1 MIMLKT
7 NPFIVGLL
15 MLSCLS
21 TVAAEAAIINPN
33 LNNNPE
39 GFLLAQLTPAG
50 RQQDAFARDS
60 NTLYNQVHG
69 AEILR
74 RNAEFARQQ
83 AEIARQNQIQGWR
96 DSIPALERERNYLA
110 LSKTLY
116 WLEDLDKALDSAN
129 RAIQSEPIAAR
140 AHWLRGDINVKLRN
154 IKGALIDYN
163 RAIAIEPDFHPY
175 YVSRSLLKKGFDRG
189 GAIQDIRM
197 AIKLVSIDNRFNL
210 IRDSEVAS
218 LLKELRSMGVTQ

>member
-1 MIMLKT
+1 MKVKINSLILGIIIL
-7 NPFIVGLL
+7 N
-15 MLSCLS
+15 CLPS
-21 TVAAEAAIINPN
+21 SAEATAVEQENERKLDN
-33 LNNNPE
+33 VY
-39 GFLLAQLTPAG
+39 AQQSYHQREQDYIG
-50 RQQDAFARDS
+50 YRRYEESQRQQ
-60 NTLYNQVHG
+60 
-69 AEILR
+69 
-74 RNAEFARQQ
+74 AEFNRQQ

>member
-1 MIMLKT
+1 MKVKINSLILGT
-7 NPFIVGLL
+7 IIFI
-15 MLSCLS
+15 CLPS
-21 TVAAEAAIINPN
+21 LVQATAMKQ
-33 LNNNPE
+33 NNERKLDNTY
-39 GFLLAQLTPAG
+39 AQQSYHQREQDYIG
-50 RQQDAFARDS
+50 YRRYEESQKQQ
-60 NTLYNQVHG
+60 
-69 AEILR
+69 AEI
-74 RNAEFARQQ
+74 ARQQ

-116 WLEDLDKALDSAN
+116 WLQDLDKALDSAN
-129 RAIQSEPIAAR
+129 RAIQSEPSAAR

-154 IKGALIDYN
+154 IKGALVDYN

-189 GAIQDIRM
+189 GAIQDIRI
-197 AIKLVSIDNRFNL
+197 AIKLVSVDNRFNL

-218 LLKELRSMGVTQ
+218 LLKELRSLGATQ

>member
-1 MIMLKT
+1 MLKT
-7 NPFIVGLL
+7 NPLIVGLL

-21 TVAAEAAIINPN
+21 TMAAEAAVINPN

-39 GFLLAQLTPAG
+39 EFLLAQLTPAG
-50 RQQDAFARDS
+50 RQQEAFARDS

-129 RAIQSEPIAAR
+129 RAIQSEPSAAR

-163 RAIAIEPDFHPY
+163 QAIAIEPDFHPY
-175 YVSRSLLKKGFDRG
+175 YVSRSLLKKGFDRS
-189 GAIQDIRM
+189 GAIQDIHM

-218 LLKELRSMGVTQ
+218 LLKELRSMGVKQ